1 VNRKTPNRPKEFRP
15 LFWIPMLYNGLCLVT
30 AIIVGM
36 TFLIGSRMPSTAEV
50 ILPPVILTV
59 FTLFDIL
66 LMISPLMLVV
76 MVIVS
81 IFSLMRENSK
91 MRRFLPL
98 TATTIIQGALSALL
112 LVSITRP
119 AA

>member
-1 VNRKTPNRPKEFRP
+1 MNRKTYKEPFRFRP
-15 LFWIPMLYNGLCLVT
+15 LFWIPTLWNGFCLVVSLV
-30 AIIVGM
+30 VGV
-36 TFLIGSRMPSTAEV
+36 TFMIGSRMPAETEV
-50 ILPPVILTV
+50 ALPGIILTF
-59 FTLFDIL
+59 FTIFDVL

-81 IFSLMRENSK
+81 IFNLMRENTM

-98 TATTIIQGALSALL
+98 IATAIIQGALSALL
-112 LVSITRP
+112 LVSITQP